1 MTTMANN
8 KPLIRFG
15 REICRHLELTDG
27 LEWLVSNGLGSYASG
42 SLSGALTRSYH
53 GLLVAAITPPGDR
66 RLLLSHLDETVSQDG
81 GVRLELSSNVWR
93 GGVRSPEAARW
104 IERFELVAG
113 LPCWLFSRDD
123 LQMERC
129 IWMEQG
135 ANITWLRYGLLR
147 GEAPVTLRIRA
158 LVNQRSFHGG
168 ELPGDLRVIAIKDG
182 VRVER
187 REGDLA
193 ALELRVQAD
202 SPAAMASLQIQAT
215 TIPYEG
221 YELAQERERGLSA
234 NDRHLQA
241 LDLQVRLSPG
251 EHLSLRA
258 RCASPAGVA
267 PTGELPATD
276 DLDGEAAWQ
285 RRLEHQQGLLN
296 QWSAGPAAGV
306 LPTPGWIDQLVLAA
320 DQFLVRR
327 MDAGD
332 GGAPGPTTSVIAGYH
347 WFQDWGRDTL
357 LSLPGLTLST
367 GRLGIAR
374 SLLLAFA
381 ESFDRGMLPNRFP
394 EVGRPLGDEDFNTV
408 DAALWYFEALRQ
420 YSEASAD
427 YSLFDQLHDR
437 LVEVLEHHQVG
448 TRYNIAV
455 DPADGLLTC
464 GAPGVQ
470 LTWMDAIAAGRVIT
484 PRRGK
489 PVEINALWLNALST
503 MEQLCSRTGRSSDR
517 WQQRVDLARAGFQK
531 FWNPEL
537 GGCFDVIDAY
547 LENPSDPRSQDAS
560 IRPNQILAVSL
571 PESALS
577 ESQRASVV
585 RLCAKHLLTSHGLR
599 SLSPSD
605 PAYAG
610 RYGGGPEERD
620 SRYHQGTVW
629 GWLLGPFALAHWRCH
644 HDRSRA
650 LAFLEPMAQHLLDGG
665 LGSISEIFDGDAPH
679 APQGCIAQAWSVA
692 EVLRCWLQIASS
704 DRDSS

>member
-1 MTTMANN
+1 VEG
-8 KPLIRFG
+8 KQ
-15 REICRHLELTDG
+15 
-27 LEWLVSNGLGSYASG
+27 
-42 SLSGALTRSYH
+42 
-53 GLLVAAITPPGDR
+53 GD
-66 RLLLSHLDETVSQDG
+66 
-81 GVRLELSSNVWR
+81 
-93 GGVRSPEAARW
+93 P
-104 IERFELVAG
+104 
-113 LPCWLFSRDD
+113 
-123 LQMERC
+123 
-129 IWMEQG
+129 
-135 ANITWLRYGLLR
+135 
-147 GEAPVTLRIRA
+147 
-158 LVNQRSFHGG
+158 
-168 ELPGDLRVIAIKDG
+168 
-182 VRVER
+182 
-187 REGDLA
+187 A

-202 SPAAMASLQIQAT
+202 SPAAMASLRIQAT
-215 TIPYEG
+215 AIPYEG
-221 YELAQERERGLSA
+221 YELLRERERGLGAS
-234 NDRHLQA
+234 DRHLQA
-241 LDLQVRLSPG
+241 LDLQVRLAPG
-251 EHLSLRA
+251 DTFSLQA
-258 RCASPAGVA
+258 RCASPSGEAPAGD
-267 PTGELPATD
+267 LPRVD

-285 RRLEHQQGLLN
+285 RRLGHQQDLLN
-296 QWSAGPAAGV
+296 QWSAGPAGRV
-306 LPTPGWIDQLVLAA
+306 SPTPAWINQLVLAA

-327 MDAGD
+327 IPAGP
-332 GGAPGPTTSVIAGYH
+332 GGAPGPGTSVIAGYH

-394 EVGRPLGDEDFNTV
+394 EVGRPLGDEDYNTV

-427 YSLFDQLHDR
+427 LSLFDQLHDR
-437 LVEVLEHHQVG
+437 LVEVLEHHEAG
-448 TRYNIAV
+448 TRYNIGV
-455 DPADGLLTC
+455 DPADGLLAC

-503 MEQLCSRTGRSSDR
+503 MERLCARTGRPGDR
-517 WQQRVDLARAGFQK
+517 WRQGADRVRAGFQK
-531 FWNPEL
+531 FWNPAL

-547 LENPSDPRSQDAS
+547 AETPDDPRSQDAS

-577 ESQRASVV
+577 DSQRSSVV
-585 RLCAKHLLTSHGLR
+585 SLCARHLLTSHGLR

-610 RYGGGPEERD
+610 AYGGGPVERD

-644 HDRSRA
+644 HDRSQA
-650 LAFLEPMAQHLLDGG
+650 LGFLEPMAQHLFDAG

-692 EVLRCWLQIASS
+692 EVLRCWLQIAAA

>member
-1 MTTMANN
+1 MTN
-8 KPLIRFG
+8 KEPLIRFG
-15 REICRHLELTDG
+15 REICRHPELADG
-27 LEWLVSNGLGSYASG
+27 REWLVSNGLGSYASG
-42 SLSGALTRSYH
+42 TLSGALTRSYH
-53 GLLVAAITPPGDR
+53 GLLVAAIMPPGDR
-66 RLLLSHLDETVSQDG
+66 RLLLSHLDETVAQDDE
-81 GVRLELSSNVWR
+81 VRLELSSNVWQGR
-93 GGVRSPEAARW
+93 VRSPEAARW

-113 LPCWLFSRDD
+113 LPRWLFSRDD
-123 LQMERC
+123 LQMERRL
-129 IWMEQG
+129 WMEQG
-135 ANITWLRYGLLR
+135 ANITWVSYGLLR

-168 ELPGDLRVIAIKDG
+168 DLPGDLRVIAIEGG

-187 REGDLA
+187 QEGDPA
-193 ALELRVQAD
+193 ALELRVRTD

-215 TIPYEG
+215 AIPYEG
-221 YELAQERERGLSA
+221 YELPRERERGLSA
-234 NDRHLQA
+234 SDRHLQA

-258 RCASPAGVA
+258 RCASSAAVA
-267 PTGELPATD
+267 PTGEIPASD

-285 RRLEHQQGLLN
+285 RRLDYQQGLLN
-296 QWSAGPAAGV
+296 QYSAVAAAGV
-306 LPTPGWIDQLVLAA
+306 SPTPAWIDQLVVAA

-332 GGAPGPTTSVIAGYH
+332 GAAAGPSTSVIAGYH

-381 ESFDRGMLPNRFP
+381 DSFDRGMLPNRFP
-394 EVGRPLGDEDFNTV
+394 EVGRPLGDEDYNTV

-427 YSLFDQLHDR
+427 HSLFDQLHDH
-437 LVEVLEHHQVG
+437 LVEVLEHHQSG
-448 TRYNIAV
+448 TRYNIGV
-455 DPADGLLTC
+455 DPVDGLLAC

-489 PVEINALWLNALST
+489 PVEINALWLNALIT
-503 MEQLCSRTGRSSDR
+503 MEQLCTRTGRPSER
-517 WQQRVDLARAGFQK
+517 WRQRADQARAGFQK
-531 FWNPEL
+531 FWNPEV

-547 LENPSDPRSQDAS
+547 AEHPDDPRSQDAS

-577 ESQRASVV
+577 ESQQASVV
-585 RLCAKHLLTSHGLR
+585 RLCARHLLTSHGLR

-610 RYGGGPEERD
+610 RYGGGPVDRD

-644 HDRSRA
+644 HDRPQA
-650 LAFLEPMAQHLLDGG
+650 LSFLEPMGQHLLDGG

-692 EVLRCWLQIASS
+692 EVLRCWQQIATTDQNSS
-704 DRDSS
+704 